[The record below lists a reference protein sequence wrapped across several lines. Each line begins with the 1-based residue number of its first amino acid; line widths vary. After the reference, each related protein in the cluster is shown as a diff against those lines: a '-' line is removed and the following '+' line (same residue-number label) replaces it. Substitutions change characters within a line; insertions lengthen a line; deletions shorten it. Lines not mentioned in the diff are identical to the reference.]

1 MGKGDV
7 TIGLDM
13 FHYAIMTDETNE
25 TYNTPVHIPRL
36 IQANVAPIVN
46 SANLSADDKIVETM
60 DAVLG
65 ANVTIGLADLPTDD
79 QAALLGHTVDANGVL
94 VRKTTD
100 QAPYVAIGYR
110 RRMANGK
117 YRFVWNYKGRFRP
130 FDQNADT
137 KGESPTFQ
145 TPSIQ
150 ATFLSRDKDAQ
161 WQTVVNEGDTG
172 FTDAVKNAW
181 FDSVYESTAD
191 TTAPTVT
198 VSPLDSATAVAVDS
212 NVVWTFNEAL
222 RASTITADN
231 FMVLDAATGAV
242 VAGAL
247 SYDAAVKVVTFNPT
261 SNLSALTDYIA
272 IATTG
277 VKDLAGNAMAAAS
290 ITNFKAA

>member
-25 TYNTPVHIPRL
+25 TYDTPVHIPRL

-117 YRFVWNYKGRFRP
+117 YRYVWNYKGRFRP

-145 TPSIQ
+145 TPSIT
-150 ATFLSRDKDAQ
+150 ATFLSRDKDDL

-198 VSPLDSATAVAVDS
+198 VSPLDSATAVSVDS